1 MLSSDRFRT
10 RRIRPAPR
18 HRSRTVTAPL
28 LGQDTYRVLSE
39 LLGLTAKELEA
50 LHAGGVIEPVKT

>member
-1 MLSSDRFRT
+1 
-10 RRIRPAPR
+10 
-18 HRSRTVTAPL
+18 
-28 LGQDTYRVLSE
+28 VLSE